1 VQRGAKARPT
11 QHEPRSRRI
20 EGSLCTTRPGS
31 ARLRR
36 GLTADRSRAEDIV
49 QRHSWAP
56 GAMLRNCWRT
66 NVQCQPGLSTSY
78 VTFSSTPPEPRVPDQ
93 SRPTSTTTQS
103 RQSTEALI
111 SSWTRQFCSTPCNDY
126 PQHGLTDFGCSTVC
140 SQASHSSSMWART
153 APTRRLTAAGLGKIP
168 TTRERRL
175 ISLLIRSSGSVD
187 EVSGDAP
194 WGKVV
199 NAKTFAMA
207 LSSLTRSSGND
218 AHSGRDL
225 VPGR

>member
-1 VQRGAKARPT
+1 MQRGAKARPT
-11 QHEPRSRRI
+11 QHEPRSRRT
-20 EGSLCTTRPGS
+20 EGSLCATRPGS

-36 GLTADRSRAEDIV
+36 GFTADRSRAEDIV
-49 QRHSWAP
+49 QRRSWAP
-56 GAMLRNCWRT
+56 GTLLRNCWRT

-153 APTRRLTAAGLGKIP
+153 APTRRLTAAGLGRIP

-175 ISLLIRSSGSVD
+175 ISL
-187 EVSGDAP
+187 
-194 WGKVV
+194 
-199 NAKTFAMA
+199 
-207 LSSLTRSSGND
+207 
-218 AHSGRDL
+218 
-225 VPGR
+225 

>member
-111 SSWTRQFCSTPCNDY
+111 SSRSA
-126 PQHGLTDFGCSTVC
+126 G
-140 SQASHSSSMWART
+140 SSSQMRTVLRVSMGGQPARWSG
-153 APTRRLTAAGLGKIP
+153 ACFGRRKWGRG
-168 TTRERRL
+168 TTPQTHDSSLRGRRERACMHDIFWACDR
-175 ISLLIRSSGSVD
+175 
-187 EVSGDAP
+187 
-194 WGKVV
+194 
-199 NAKTFAMA
+199 
-207 LSSLTRSSGND
+207 
-218 AHSGRDL
+218 
-225 VPGR
+225 